1 MEKFHSESKI
11 DFDFKCTDNIF
22 VHYKRVD
29 LETIIVLYDTFA
41 IAT

>member
-1 MEKFHSESKI
+1 MEKFHSKTKI
-11 DFDFKCTDNIF
+11 NLYFKCTDNIF

-29 LETIIVLYDTFA
+29 LETIIGLYDTFA